1 MYVRLK
7 DDRNLA
13 RAYQFFV
20 SRYLNDPEQNTRI
33 LQSLVGQARILK
45 KKKRTRQAK
54 AMYVRVISEFNARGL
69 EPGSTDAQF
78 PAEAAFEL
86 VEYDFQPYETTQIA
100 GSLQNQGRVITTLK
114 RDRLALKRR
123 YQEIIAYKFMD
134 WNIAALF
141 RFGNIDELFAQKLY
155 DVPLPTNLSED
166 EQDAYREG
174 LDEFARPIEDSAI
187 GAYEYAIK
195 EARRN
200 VIMNEWTVRIQ
211 TSLNK
216 YKAEE
221 YPLFKSEVRPDA
233 QLHTSNLFQFPVKPK
248 ELSKPE
254 DSSEKKSVEP
264 LAPTQADTATD
275 QPEPSEPETNVTP
288 DEETNEDTS
297 SGNVP
302 ADEAAPSA
310 PAGGTP

>member
-1 MYVRLK
+1 
-7 DDRNLA
+7 
-13 RAYQFFV
+13 
-20 SRYLNDPEQNTRI
+20 
-33 LQSLVGQARILK
+33 
-45 KKKRTRQAK
+45 
-54 AMYVRVISEFNARGL
+54 
-69 EPGSTDAQF
+69 
-78 PAEAAFEL
+78 
-86 VEYDFQPYETTQIA
+86 
-100 GSLQNQGRVITTLK
+100 
-114 RDRLALKRR
+114 
-123 YQEIIAYKFMD
+123 MD